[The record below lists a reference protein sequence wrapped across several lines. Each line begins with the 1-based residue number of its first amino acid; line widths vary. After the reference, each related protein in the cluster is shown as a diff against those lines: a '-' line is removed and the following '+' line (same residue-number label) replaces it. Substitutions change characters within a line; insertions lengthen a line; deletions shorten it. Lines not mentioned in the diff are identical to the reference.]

1 MLVRLLSSR
10 CTSMVMQALCLLA
23 ASGAVSAGSG
33 DFPSYRNLAAQ
44 VEALAEQ
51 SGISLVGLSRLEDV
65 PAKPVTG
72 TSSQQLSELLGAYN
86 YVMAE
91 NKLIVLGKKRWVPP
105 PPRDT
110 ILKTRRAGRHHVV
123 DVTLLGLGK
132 TELRTALMIDTGAS
146 VIVLPMSMADGLG
159 LSQDALAVRMVQTAK
174 GKVQAKFGVL
184 TAVRLGNQ
192 KIADVEVAFIQDALL
207 GANGLLGMNVLG
219 LYRMTLDDQRD
230 QLTLTPRD

>member
-1 MLVRLLSSR
+1 
-10 CTSMVMQALCLLA
+10 
-23 ASGAVSAGSG
+23 
-33 DFPSYRNLAAQ
+33 
-44 VEALAEQ
+44 
-51 SGISLVGLSRLEDV
+51 
-65 PAKPVTG
+65 
-72 TSSQQLSELLGAYN
+72 
-86 YVMAE
+86 
-91 NKLIVLGKKRWVPP
+91 
-105 PPRDT
+105 
-110 ILKTRRAGRHHVV
+110 VV

-159 LSQDALAVRMVQTAK
+159 LSQDALADRVVQTAK

>member
-1 MLVRLLSSR
+1 MLVRLLRSR

-23 ASGAVSAGSG
+23 ASGAASAGSG

-110 ILKTRRAGRHHVV
+110 ILKTRRTGRHHVV

-159 LSQDALAVRMVQTAK
+159 LSQDALADRMVQTAK